1 MGPRPPEMR
10 TPLRIGQI
18 RMSLLTITRATATR
32 MTTETIRLAAGSAR
46 HRSAHLN
53 NIIICYPVVLHSFP
67 DEEYNAQV
75 YLRIG
80 MSYSD
85 ITRHKIIRYYFLYVT
100 AIGIHTVTL

>member
-1 MGPRPPEMR
+1 MGLRLPEMQ
-10 TPLRIGQI
+10 TALRIGQI

-32 MTTETIRLAAGSAR
+32 TTTETIRPAAGSAR

-53 NIIICYPVVLHSFP
+53 NIICYPVVLHSFP
-67 DEEYNAQV
+67 DEEYNARV